1 MGDSISP
8 RGFSHKWSRRQF
20 LGIGAGTLGAAVLYP
35 TEISRHELTVEKH
48 EIFLKRLPD
57 AFRGMRIV
65 QISDIHF
72 EEFDEAWFVRH
83 VVDKVNEL
91 KPDMVLMTGDFV
103 SYGPFSLKYG
113 QVRANPCAEILS
125 HLQCPLRYAS
135 LGNHDAIVGDAIVS
149 DALESHGIP
158 VLLNRSV
165 PLERNGQR
173 IWLAGTGSACASQ
186 CRPDTALPKAAIRG
200 QETVLLMAH
209 EPDVLPEMARHG
221 VDMMFSGHTHGG
233 QIRFPFLP
241 AMCLPPYGKKYVE
254 GLFRMGGTQLYV
266 NRGLGAVLIPAR
278 LNCPPEI
285 TEFTLI

>member
-8 RGFSHKWSRRQF
+8 RTSSRQWSRRQF
-20 LGIGAGTLGAAVLYP
+20 LGVSAATLGAAVLYP
-35 TEISRHELTVEKH
+35 TEISRHELTVERH
-48 EIFLKRLPD
+48 ELFLKRLPD
-57 AFRGMRIV
+57 TFRGMRIV

-72 EEFDEAWFVRH
+72 EEFNEAWFVRH
-83 VVDKVNEL
+83 VVDRVNAL

-103 SYGPFSLKYG
+103 SDGPLPLQYGR
-113 QVRANPCAEILS
+113 VRANPCAEVLS
-125 HLQCPLRYAS
+125 HVQCPLRYAS
-135 LGNHDAIVGDAIVS
+135 LGNHDAAVGDAIVS

-158 VLLNRSV
+158 VLLNRFV
-165 PLERNGQR
+165 PLERDGQR
-173 IWLAGTGSACASQ
+173 VWLAGTGSACAGE
-186 CRPDTALPKAAIRG
+186 CDPDSALPKAAIRAK
-200 QETVLLMAH
+200 ETVLLMAH
-209 EPDVLPEMARHG
+209 EPDVLPEMTRHG

-241 AMCLPPYGKKYVE
+241 AMCLPPLGRNYVE

-266 NRGLGAVLIPAR
+266 NRGLGAVGIPAR